1 MSEAELNALIKR
13 QQQLQSQKAA
23 QVAAAA
29 AAGTATVVAGTSGSP
44 AQVQIQTS
52 TSSPQVAQQT
62 VQVNLAR
69 SSADPLANRQIFSL
83 RRQLHPRLEE
93 ALPPPSNC
101 VK

>member
-62 VQVNLAR
+62 VQVNLVR
-69 SSADPLANRQIFSL
+69 SLADLVAYRHIFSS
-83 RRQLHPRLEE
+83 RRQLRLHQEE
-93 ALPPPSNC
+93 ALPRLSNC